1 MLIVIV
7 YTNYKDLKKCDHIL
21 MIIKSSG
28 VDIHVDK
35 VCVDKNIVI
44 LNDNLMLPS
53 YTKLVEGVKD
63 NSFSYQQASKF
74 NSIQQISVLHTY

>member
-7 YTNYKDLKKCDHIL
+7 YTTYKDLKKCDHIL

-28 VDIHVDK
+28 VDK
-35 VCVDKNIVI
+35 ACVDRNIVI

-53 YTKLVEGVKD
+53 YTKLVEGVRD
-63 NSFSYQQASKF
+63 DSFSYQEASKF
-74 NSIQQISVLHTY
+74 NSI